1 MNLRLQC
8 QMEHN
13 RLQCQLKVPK
23 RESWL
28 NNFFGKIGDQLE
40 DLTYVS
46 IITGTG
52 NTYAKIQPGA
62 DNIVEE
68 LEKNQITILARTNI
82 ELDGDITIIVPTKDG
97 QGVSVN
103 QEIMTIH
110 KENTAVAV
118 ANWNNFMN
126 MIMQVIKII
135 AELAGMKNV
144 DVLDKLSFKTTA
156 S

>member
-1 MNLRLQC
+1 MPDEPEATATPPEQ
-8 QMEHN
+8 
-13 RLQCQLKVPK
+13 PK
-23 RESWL
+23 RTENWL

-52 NTYAKIQPGA
+52 DTYAKIEA
-62 DNIVEE
+62 SASSIVEE
-68 LEKNQITILARTNI
+68 LKNNQITILARTNI
-82 ELDGDITIIVPTKDG
+82 ELDGDIVIVVPTKDG

-103 QEIMTIH
+103 QEILAIH
-110 KENTAVAV
+110 KENTAIAV

-126 MIMQVIKII
+126 MIMQVIRII
-135 AELAGMKNV
+135 ADLAGMKNV

>member
-1 MNLRLQC
+1 MPDEPQATATPA
-8 QMEHN
+8 EGS
-13 RLQCQLKVPK
+13 K
-23 RESWL
+23 RDSWL

-52 NTYAKIQPGA
+52 NTYAKIQASA

-68 LEKNQITILARTNI
+68 LEKNKIIILARTNI
-82 ELDGDITIIVPTKDG
+82 ELDGDITIVVPTKDG

-103 QEIMTIH
+103 QEILAIH
-110 KENTAVAV
+110 KENTAIAV

-135 AELAGMKNV
+135 ADLAGMKNV

-156 S
+156 G

>member
-1 MNLRLQC
+1 M
-8 QMEHN
+8 
-13 RLQCQLKVPK
+13 
-23 RESWL
+23 

-52 NTYAKIQPGA
+52 NTYAKIDASA

-82 ELDGDITIIVPTKDG
+82 ELDGDITIVIPTKDG

-103 QEIMTIH
+103 QEIMAIH

-135 AELAGMKNV
+135 AELAGMRNV

-156 S
+156 P

>member
-1 MNLRLQC
+1 MPDDPKAQETSP
-8 QMEHN
+8 QE
-13 RLQCQLKVPK
+13 PK

-52 NTYAKIQPGA
+52 NTYARIDPA
-62 DNIVEE
+62 SDDIIAE

-82 ELDGDITIIVPTKDG
+82 ELDGDITVIVPTKDG
-97 QGVSVN
+97 QGVTVN

-110 KENTAVAV
+110 KENTSIAVT
-118 ANWNNFMN
+118 NWNNFMN
-126 MIMQVIKII
+126 MIIQVIKII
-135 AELAGMKNV
+135 AELAGMSNV
-144 DVLDKLSFKTTA
+144 AILDKLSFKATA